1 MKLVRFGP
9 SGSEKPGIVAA
20 DGSIRDLSSVVDDIS
35 GAVLSPAGLDRLRA
49 IDPTTLPAAPAGARL
64 GSCVPMPYN
73 FLAVGLNYADHA
85 AESGMPIPK
94 EPILFN
100 KAPTS
105 ISGPDD
111 DVVLL
116 KDSAKS
122 DWEVEL
128 AFVIGTEAFNVP
140 AEKALDH
147 VAGYCICNDVSER
160 FWQIESTGQW
170 VKGKSGPTY
179 GPVGPWLV
187 TGDEIADPQALAM
200 TLDLNGNRMQTGS
213 TETMIFG
220 VVELIAYISRFMKL
234 VPGDIVTTGTPPGV
248 GMGMKP
254 PVFLKAGDEM
264 VLTVEGLGQQRQ
276 KVVAA

>member
-9 SGSEKPGIVAA
+9 SGSEKPGIVAS
-20 DGSIRDLSSVVDDIS
+20 DGTIRDLSSIIDDLS
-35 GAVLSPAGLDRLRA
+35 GDALSPAGLDRLRA
-49 IDPTTLPAAPAGARL
+49 VDPGSLPPAPAGARL

-73 FLAVGLNYADHA
+73 FLAIGLNYADHA
-85 AESGMPIPK
+85 AETGSPIPK

-100 KAPTS
+100 KSPTS
-105 ISGPDD
+105 ICGPDD

-116 KDSAKS
+116 KDSVKT

-160 FWQIESTGQW
+160 FWQLESTGQW
-170 VKGKSGPTY
+170 VKGKSAPTS

-187 TGDEIADPQALAM
+187 TTDEIPDPQNLAM
-200 TLDLNGNRMQTGS
+200 SLDVNGVRRQTGS
-213 TETMIFG
+213 TSTMIFG
-220 VVELIAYISRFMKL
+220 VVELIAYASRFMKL
-234 VPGDIVTTGTPPGV
+234 IPGDVVTTGTPPGV
-248 GMGMKP
+248 GHGMKP
-254 PVFLKAGDEM
+254 SLFLKAGDRM
-264 VLTVEGLGQQRQ
+264 DLTIEGLGEQHQNV
-276 KVVAA
+276 KAG

>member
-49 IDPTTLPAAPAGARL
+49 VDPTTLPAAPAGARF
-64 GSCVPMPYN
+64 GSCVPMPHN

-105 ISGPDD
+105 ICGPDD

-160 FWQIESTGQW
+160 FWQLESTGQW

>member
-9 SGSEKPGIVAA
+9 AGSEKPGIVDS
-20 DGSIRDLSSVVDDIS
+20 DGAIRDLSSVVDDIA
-35 GAVLSPAGLDRLRA
+35 GDVLSPAGLDRLRGV
-49 IDPTTLPAAPAGARL
+49 DPASLPLAPAGARL
-64 GSCVPMPYN
+64 GPCVPMPYN
-73 FLAVGLNYADHA
+73 FLAIGLNYADHA

-105 ISGPDD
+105 ICGPDD
-111 DVVLL
+111 DVVLI
-116 KDSAKS
+116 KDSPKS

-160 FWQIESTGQW
+160 FWQLESTGQW
-170 VKGKSGPTY
+170 VKGKSAPTY

-187 TGDEIADPQALAM
+187 TTDEIADPQKLSM
-200 TLDLNGNRMQTGS
+200 SLDLNGKCMQTGS

-220 VVELIAYISRFMKL
+220 VVELIAYCSRFMKF
-234 VPGDIVTTGTPPGV
+234 VPGDIITTGTPPGV

-264 VLTVEGLGQQRQ
+264 VVTIEGLGQQRQ
-276 KVVAA
+276 KVVAP

>member
-1 MKLVRFGP
+1 M
-9 SGSEKPGIVAA
+9 VA
-20 DGSIRDLSSVVDDIS
+20 DIS
-35 GAVLSPAGLDRLRA
+35 GDALSPAGLDRLRA
-49 IDPTTLPAAPAGARL
+49 VDPASLPAAPSGARL
-64 GSCVPMPYN
+64 GPCVPMPYN
-73 FLAVGLNYADHA
+73 FLAIGLNYADHA

-116 KDSAKS
+116 KGSAKS

-128 AFVIGTEAFNVP
+128 AFVIGTEAFDVP

-170 VKGKSGPTY
+170 VKGKSAPTY

-187 TGDEIADPQALAM
+187 TRDEIADPQKLAM
-200 TLDLNGNRMQTGS
+200 SLDLNGKRMQTGS
-213 TETMIFG
+213 TATMIFG
-220 VVELIAYISRFMKL
+220 VAELIAYTSRLMKL

-254 PVFLKAGDEM
+254 SPVFLKAGDEM
-264 VLTVEGLGQQRQ
+264 VVTIEGLGEQRQ
-276 KVVAA
+276 KVVAG

>member
-147 VAGYCICNDVSER
+147 IAGYCICNDVSER

-234 VPGDIVTTGTPPGV
+234 VPGDIITTGTPPGV

>member
-9 SGSEKPGIVAA
+9 SGSEKPGIVDS
-20 DGSIRDLSSVVDDIS
+20 DGAIRDLSSVVDDLT
-35 GAVLSPAGLDRLRA
+35 GDVLSPAGLDRLRG
-49 IDPTTLPAAPAGARL
+49 IDPASLPAAPAGVRL

-73 FLAVGLNYADHA
+73 FLAIGLNYADHA
-85 AESGMPIPK
+85 AETGSPIPK

-105 ISGPDD
+105 ISGPND
-111 DVVLL
+111 DVVLI
-116 KDSAKS
+116 KDSVKT

-147 VAGYCICNDVSER
+147 VAGYCLCNDVSER
-160 FWQIESTGQW
+160 FWQVESTGQW
-170 VKGKSGPTY
+170 VKGKSAPTY

-187 TGDEIADPQALAM
+187 TKDEIADPQDLAM
-200 TLDLNGNRMQTGS
+200 SLDVNGKRMQTGS
-213 TETMIFG
+213 TKTMIFN
-220 VVELIAYISRFMKL
+220 VVELIAYATRFMKL
-234 VPGDIVTTGTPPGV
+234 LPGDIVTTGTPPGV

-254 PVFLKAGDEM
+254 PLFLKAGDEIS
-264 VLTVEGLGQQRQ
+264 LTVEGLGKQNQ
-276 KVVAA
+276 KVVAG